1 MVLAR
6 SSSARTTRTSS
17 EVCRWTSPPWVT
29 GRTTSS
35 PGRHAPSWTRWPA
48 STGCPQ
54 CRRCSTVSTTWRSSP
69 RSPSRPSTAARP
81 SPWLDANNHDREDR
95 PMKLGAYTAC
105 LHDKSLEEALEIL
118 RDLGLTSAE
127 INAGGFIGTPHLPVD
142 ELLESAEARA
152 KYLAVFPEYG
162 IELTALNCN
171 GNPLHPDPE
180 VHHADDLKR
189 TIKLAGLLGIKT
201 VITMSGLPG
210 TDPDGKRPSW
220 TVIPWDSV
228 CKETLDY
235 QWKEVA
241 VPFWK
246 EIQQLAAEND
256 VQVAIEM
263 HPHHLFW
270 QQIDPIAAIEDLGPL
285 VFFAAAKDTL
295 IHETAAVN
303 GVLDDRFEWIPAEE
317 NPVGLGGRYT
327 VTKWPEVPGWSFV
340 AVGRGHD
347 VDFWARFLTALCK
360 VDPDMAVN
368 IEHEDATFGQVEGL
382 KFAAYN
388 LLEAADQAGLA

>member
-1 MVLAR
+1 
-6 SSSARTTRTSS
+6 
-17 EVCRWTSPPWVT
+17 
-29 GRTTSS
+29 
-35 PGRHAPSWTRWPA
+35 
-48 STGCPQ
+48 
-54 CRRCSTVSTTWRSSP
+54 
-69 RSPSRPSTAARP
+69 
-81 SPWLDANNHDREDR
+81 
-95 PMKLGAYTAC
+95 MKLGAYTAC

-127 INAGGFIGTPHLPVD
+127 INAGGFIGTPHLPVE
-142 ELLESAEARA
+142 ELLESADARA
-152 KYLAVFPEYG
+152 KYLAIFPEYG

-228 CKETLDY
+228 YKETLDY

-263 HPHHLFW
+263 HPHNLVFNPATLKRLVELTTPEGGKNHVGAEMDPSHLFW
-270 QQIDPIAAIEDLGPL
+270 QHIDPIAAIEDLGPL

-388 LLEAADQAGLA
+388 LLEAADHAGLA

>member
-1 MVLAR
+1 MEEILE
-6 SSSARTTRTSS
+6 SESAR
-17 EVCRWTSPPWVT
+17 
-29 GRTTSS
+29 
-35 PGRHAPSWTRWPA
+35 
-48 STGCPQ
+48 
-54 CRRCSTVSTTWRSSP
+54 
-69 RSPSRPSTAARP
+69 
-81 SPWLDANNHDREDR
+81 
-95 PMKLGAYTAC
+95 
-105 LHDKSLEEALEIL
+105 EEYLA
-118 RDLGLTSAE
+118 T
-127 INAGGFIGTPHLPVD
+127 F
-142 ELLESAEARA
+142 A
-152 KYLAVFPEYG
+152 KYG
-162 IELTALNCN
+162 ITLTALNCN

-180 VHHADDLKR
+180 VREKHSNDIR
-189 TIKLAGLLGIKT
+189 RSIKLASLLGIKT

-228 CKETLDY
+228 YKETLDY
-235 QWKEVA
+235 QWDEVA

-246 EIQQLAAEND
+246 EIQELAAEHD
-256 VQVAIEM
+256 VNVAIEM
-263 HPHHLFW
+263 HPHNLVFNPATMKRLVELTTPQGGSTHVGAEMDPSHLFW
-270 QQIDPIAAIEDLGPL
+270 QHIDPIKAIEDLGPL

-347 VDFWARFLTALCK
+347 VDFWARFLTAIYK

-382 KFAAYN
+382 KFAADN